1 LARFGNNVALASG
14 STYTISF
21 LIKKTGTHTIGG
33 YFGLITGAA
42 SGEIGAGFNV
52 SGSFSSGSI
61 FNTAGVTSRIRR
73 VERFGTDVFRC
84 SETFTM
90 TASGTLTAFILGP
103 TVSTTSDAN
112 SAVGTQIAFAAPQIE
127 LGAIPTSFIPT
138 TTAAVTRNADVIS
151 VTGAVSGCI
160 GQTEGTI
167 YAEVDYRNLGAAV
180 SIITLQTAS
189 YTIGAVRV
197 DTNTLNQIR
206 VQIRDALGSGR
217 LDATF
222 TDTSLSTGINKIAV
236 GYSSNASG
244 VVFALN
250 GSIVATTTVGASFG
264 TLGANRV
271 YLGTRETSA
280 SNDLFFNNRIR
291 AAALY
296 TTRLTNAELAALTT
310 P

>member
-1 LARFGNNVALASG
+1 
-14 STYTISF
+14 
-21 LIKKTGTHTIGG
+21 
-33 YFGLITGAA
+33 
-42 SGEIGAGFNV
+42 
-52 SGSFSSGSI
+52 
-61 FNTAGVTSRIRR
+61 
-73 VERFGTDVFRC
+73 
-84 SETFTM
+84 M